1 MAVTCYAVRQR
12 PLNSGV
18 RTQVPTIRKI
28 VVLSL
33 AGYRPEFDA
42 LVQSWIRNGVNY
54 VGIVGVDA
62 EKLEDIV
69 DELCVGDGTGEP
81 YFMLTASHAGEPLSE
96 ALALANTL
104 TGEYAGPVQVVE
116 F

>member
-1 MAVTCYAVRQR
+1 MPA
-12 PLNSGV
+12 
-18 RTQVPTIRKI
+18 IRK
-28 VVLSL
+28 VVVHSL

-42 LVQSWIRNGVNY
+42 LVRSWINEGVNY

-62 EKLEDIV
+62 SRLEDIV
-69 DELCVGDGTGEP
+69 DEICVGNGVEP

-96 ALALANTL
+96 AVALANQL
-104 TGEYAGPVQVVE
+104 TGEYAGPVRVIE